1 MGNDPNLMYHKVVDN
16 AHEIILPLLDK
27 IVDNQLILKDYTLD
41 SGHLNGL
48 AAVLKN
54 KTVTIDAV
62 LFDNCG
68 IDDEELAIL
77 LEGFMALPGIKSFTY
92 KNNVFQHLGLEAIKP
107 VLFRPDPRNL

>member
-1 MGNDPNLMYHKVVDN
+1 
-16 AHEIILPLLDK
+16 
-27 IVDNQLILKDYTLD
+27 
-41 SGHLNGL
+41 LNGL

-77 LEGFMALPGIKSFTY
+77 LEGFMGLPGIKSFTY
-92 KNNVFQHLGLEAIKP
+92 KNNVFQHLGLESIKP
-107 VLFRPDPRNL
+107 VLGRPDPRNLQELRLVNCVTHSQIMTEMI